1 MISYAEDIDSKCEV
15 YRSEPKWLYSGN
27 TRLSE
32 TRTGYGRKLTS
43 DYKIKFE
50 GKDYRVYVTIYS
62 NMGSS
67 WFKCKKYGQV
77 FIRSH

>member
-1 MISYAEDIDSKCEV
+1 MISYAEDLDSKCEV
-15 YRSEPKWLYSGN
+15 YLSEPKWLYSGN

-32 TRTGYGRKLTS
+32 TATGYGKKLTS

-62 NMGSS
+62 NIGSC

-77 FIRSH
+77 FIRSF

>member
-1 MISYAEDIDSKCEV
+1 MISYAEDLDVKCEV

-27 TRLSE
+27 TRLNE
-32 TRTGYGRKLTS
+32 TRTGYGKKLTS

-50 GKDYRVYVTIYS
+50 GKDYRIYVTIYS
-62 NMGSS
+62 NAGSS
-67 WFKCKKYGQV
+67 WIKCKKYGQV